1 MEMCV
6 SSFHTNPHAFA
17 LTFAG
22 PLGIVLM
29 ILAAFVAGCSGRDNA
44 TTPTVS
50 RAPAVSASPTPTPSP
65 AETASASSATTQLS
79 MGGLGALDYAV
90 RHRGMFAVAASF
102 SGIVH
107 ARLSRDPQHY
117 LNLLSSEGEDPL
129 ALWGDPDDDA
139 EIWNAHNPY
148 DLAPRLAGTK
158 VFMSSGNGQPGPLD
172 PAGTVSDEIET
183 SIGEQNEAFAERLRE
198 LGIDA
203 RVELYGAG
211 THNWVNWQRE
221 LDHAWPLIT
230 EGLGPK

>member
-1 MEMCV
+1 MHAMEMCV
-6 SSFHTNPHAFA
+6 SSFRTNPHAF
-17 LTFAG
+17 
-22 PLGIVLM
+22 
-29 ILAAFVAGCSGRDNA
+29 
-44 TTPTVS
+44 
-50 RAPAVSASPTPTPSP
+50 
-65 AETASASSATTQLS
+65 
-79 MGGLGALDYAV
+79 
-90 RHRGMFAVAASF
+90 
-102 SGIVH
+102 
-107 ARLSRDPQHY
+107 
-117 LNLLSSEGEDPL
+117 
-129 ALWGDPDDDA
+129 DA

-211 THNWVNWQRE
+211 THNWVYWQRE

-230 EGLGPK
+230 EGLGLK